1 MVYYCVRIDDG
12 PDMTAMKD
20 EALIAAYLLHATT
33 STRDGTDAEQLA
45 AFDELQELVWND
57 PERAWPVI
65 CEVIRRASADDVL
78 AYVAA
83 GPLEDL
89 LVHHPHAFI
98 DRVES
103 LAKEEAQFRRA
114 VSGVWGWNSIP
125 DDVRKRL
132 DEVLGNEPRL

>member
-1 MVYYCVRIDDG
+1 
-12 PDMTAMKD
+12 MKD
-20 EALIAAYLLHATT
+20 AALIAAYLLHAAT

-45 AFDELQELVWND
+45 ASDELQELVWND

-78 AYVAA
+78 ACVAA

-103 LAKEEAQFRRA
+103 LATEDAHFRRA

-125 DDVRKRL
+125 DDVRRRL
-132 DEVLGNEPRL
+132 DKVLGDETRL

>member
-1 MVYYCVRIDDG
+1 
-12 PDMTAMKD
+12 MTD
-20 EALIAAYLLHATT
+20 EELIAGYLLHSETT
-33 STRDGTDAEQLA
+33 TRDGTDAEHFA
-45 AFDELQELVWND
+45 AFEELNEVVRRH
-57 PERAWPVI
+57 PERAWPLI
-65 CEVIRRASADDVL
+65 CEIIRRITADRIL

-103 LAKEEAQFRRA
+103 LAKQDAHFRRA

-125 DDVRKRL
+125 EDVQTRI
-132 DEVLGNEPRL
+132 DAVLGDEPRL

>member
-1 MVYYCVRIDDG
+1 
-12 PDMTAMKD
+12 MTTMKD
-20 EALIAAYLLHATT
+20 AALITAYLLHAAT

-45 AFDELQELVWND
+45 ASDELQELVWND

-103 LAKEEAQFRRA
+103 LAKEDAHFRWA

-125 DDVRKRL
+125 DDVRRRL
-132 DEVLGNEPRL
+132 DKVLGDETRL